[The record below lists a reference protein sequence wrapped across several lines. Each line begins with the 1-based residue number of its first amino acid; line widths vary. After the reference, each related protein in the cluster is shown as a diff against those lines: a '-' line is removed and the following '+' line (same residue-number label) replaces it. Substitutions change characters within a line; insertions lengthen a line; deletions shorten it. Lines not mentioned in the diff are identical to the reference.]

1 MKLLVRQTLDLPR
14 LHRDVLRV
22 QDSQLVCNGP
32 GGNEV
37 VPGQHFQLNARAP
50 AAFHRLV
57 HVRPDRVRDG
67 RETVEHHVRFQ
78 RGAAAL
84 VIRGRPRPSVG
95 KSDHAAGFFLK
106 FHDLKPGR
114 LPFLYGQAAQLHNPL
129 RASLCQ
135 DLNFP
140 VPLHHGSHVF
150 GLRAER
156 VDVKNFRLAPLRLI
170 IPARLTG
177 GKEQRALG
185 GVSDKLHLAVRKRH
199 IRGAVQA
206 KIVQQMVVLQAVR
219 LQQPHVAE
227 NIRDRHTVLRQ
238 RSRLVRTDHVDTA
251 HRLAGDHLAHQ
262 CILL

>member
-1 MKLLVRQTLDLPR
+1 MKLLVRQALDLPCF
-14 LHRDVLRV
+14 HRDVFRI

-37 VPGQHFQLNARAP
+37 VPGQHFQLNSRVT

-67 RETVEHHVRFQ
+67 REAVEHHVRFQ
-78 RGAAAL
+78 RSTAAL
-84 VIRGRPRPSVG
+84 VIRGMFRPSVG
-95 KSDHAAGFFLK
+95 KSDHAAGLFLK
-106 FHDLKPGR
+106 FHDLPPGF
-114 LPFLYGQAAQLHNPL
+114 LPLLCGQAAQLHDPF
-129 RASLCQ
+129 RASFCQ
-135 DLNFP
+135 NLNFP
-140 VPLHHGSHVF
+140 LPLHHGGHVL

-156 VDVKNFRLAPLRLI
+156 VDVKNFRLAARRLI

-185 GVSDKLHLAVRKRH
+185 GVADKLHLTVRKRH
-199 IRGAVQA
+199 IRSAVQA

-227 NIRDRHTVLRQ
+227 NIRNRHAVLCQ